1 MLGLR
6 LDEPLVLS
14 DVTDAVDE
22 EELERL
28 VALGLV
34 ELTANGRGPEL
45 RLTDRGRYL
54 GGAVTAQLMA

>member
-1 MLGLR
+1 
-6 LDEPLVLS
+6 V
-14 DVTDAVDE
+14 DA

-28 VALGLV
+28 AGLGLV
-34 ELTANGRGPEL
+34 ELTANGRGREL